1 MPNTSIEEIKTLKKH
16 LKRGDMNALSKE
28 LGISRI
34 AIFYAL
40 SGKTHNCEYILTA
53 VKALANRR
61 IEEQD
66 FLQRKLKTALL

>member
-1 MPNTSIEEIKTLKKH
+1 MPNISIEEIKTLKKH

-40 SGKTHNCEYILTA
+40 SGKTQKCEYILNA
-53 VKALANRR
+53 VKILADRR
-61 IEEQD
+61 INEQNVLRQKLHT
-66 FLQRKLKTALL
+66 LQ